1 MQNTTLFERIPELKE
16 KFTTLAVHKKKLR
29 ALENYSEV
37 NHFQHNDYLGLI
49 KKCLNDGFL
58 DEKESEFLTYMI
70 QKYDVNFLDWS
81 HKTKWLKEEM
91 DRLARLSFYLDQHDQ
106 MKKYQALNYSKI
118 TRMTTA
124 SAAFDMVAAQHVPQH
139 SCRV

>member
-37 NHFQHNDYLGLI
+37 KHLQHNDYLGLI

-58 DEKESEFLTYMI
+58 DEKES
-70 QKYDVNFLDWS
+70 
-81 HKTKWLKEEM
+81 
-91 DRLARLSFYLDQHDQ
+91 
-106 MKKYQALNYSKI
+106 
-118 TRMTTA
+118 
-124 SAAFDMVAAQHVPQH
+124 
-139 SCRV
+139 